1 MELPSKD
8 SLYEE
13 KILKCSSGVEAIC
26 EIIRLIAAHF
36 KPDRSQLYSIYPRPT
51 VLFRGID
58 GIYDDAIHHKEY
70 VQPIN
75 SSLSVRIKKS
85 YGKGSGEDESY
96 AKANYLNCLL
106 KIIADARKNCPNK
119 YKGMCD
125 LHILADIQHNGGA
138 TCLVDFSKS
147 FLLPLWFA
155 CKRSEYKGNATYG
168 VLYCY
173 NYMHDLIV
181 KNNLSIVHSEEEN
194 KSIQE
199 LVCGTYTI
207 VDYCSDSY
215 NRFRLWEPLA
225 INNRI
230 TRQDSVFL
238 FGIEKFKP
246 DNHDILAIIIPD
258 NLKDSIRQFLAE
270 YLNISTATVFND
282 DQGIARAN
290 DKFTPFEDREE
301 CFNDRCYIEGF
312 DCMIRGNYS
321 EALELLIAYDINKKS
336 ENTPTPRKMEL
347 CYSLAVCYK
356 NLASTSEYSA
366 IYYRNA
372 IDSFKGVIE
381 LAAKAFKAKEVT
393 EMYYLR
399 KTLRAYNEVI
409 ELYYETRDY
418 QSGVMICDEAQNFIE
433 SYTNDSN
440 MTLGIDLNVKYLSIT
455 QCELCFLK
463 LLELVCTNKKK
474 DISSSAR
481 DLLKKTFLLLEGKNG
496 LNKFDTIFIETIR
509 WFVSLLNNILNIDTT
524 NFKRVT
530 KPEYNQI
537 KKEARKSIEFET
549 AHYMEWAFTSIVNE
563 IENCEVI
570 DYQIKIQMLDAIS
583 ELVSIRDMY
592 DAQSRIVLNEQ

>member
-1 MELPSKD
+1 MEQPLKDALFEAKTLQPST
-8 SLYEE
+8 
-13 KILKCSSGVEAIC
+13 GVEAIC
-26 EIIRLIAAHF
+26 EILRMIEAHF
-36 KPDRSQLYSIYPRPT
+36 SQNRSEMYSIYPKPT

-58 GIYDDAIHHKEY
+58 GIYDDVPHNKEY
-70 VQPIN
+70 EHPIN

-85 YGKGSGEDESY
+85 YGKESGEGESY

-119 YKGMCD
+119 YKDMCD
-125 LHILADIQHNGGA
+125 LHVLADIQHNGGA

-147 FLLPLWFA
+147 LLLPLWFA
-155 CKRSEYKGNATYG
+155 CNKSKHNGKPTDG
-168 VLYCY
+168 ILYCY

-181 KNNLSIVHSEEEN
+181 KNNLSIVHYEEEG

-199 LVCGTYTI
+199 LICGTYTVI
-207 VDYCSDSY
+207 DYCSDSN

-246 DNHDILAIIIPD
+246 DNHDILAITIPD
-258 NLKDSIRQFLAE
+258 RMKDSIRQFLTD

-290 DKFTPFEDREE
+290 DKFAPFNDKDE

-321 EALELLIAYDINKKS
+321 EALELLTAYDINKKS
-336 ENTPTPRKMEL
+336 DDTPTPRKMEL

-356 NLASTSEYSA
+356 NLASNSEYGA

-372 IDSFKGVIE
+372 IDSFKSVIE
-381 LAAKAFKAKEVT
+381 LADKAFKAKEVS

-399 KTLRAYNEVI
+399 KTLRAYNEII

-418 QSGVMICDEAQNFIE
+418 KSGVKICNKAQKFIE
-433 SYTNDSN
+433 SYTNNPN

-455 QCELCFLK
+455 RCELCFLR
-463 LLELVCTNKKK
+463 LLELICTKKKK
-474 DISSSAR
+474 DTSSAAQ
-481 DLLKKTFLLLEGKNG
+481 DLLNRTASLLEDKNG
-496 LNKFDTIFIETIR
+496 LNKFDVIFFETIR
-509 WFVSLLNNILNIDTT
+509 WFIKLLNKKINIDST
-524 NFKRVT
+524 NLIGIT
-530 KPEYNQI
+530 KPQYNQV
-537 KKEARKSIEFET
+537 KKEARQSIEFET

-563 IENCEVI
+563 IGSCDVL
-570 DYQIKIQMLDAIS
+570 DYQVKNIMLDAIS